1 MKEHFR
7 GRGQQIMSASR
18 SERGV
23 LGSVVVVNTI
33 FPNRGH
39 LAGSLA
45 RPKGT
50 LVSTT
55 PVDCCV
61 CGV

>member
-1 MKEHFR
+1 VKEDFR
-7 GRGQQIMSASR
+7 GRGQQIMTASR

-55 PVDCCV
+55 PAKCCTYSV
-61 CGV
+61 